1 MSLRQAKS
9 CMSAFLRFQRTSQ
22 STKPSI
28 ANTSR
33 LAPRRVG
40 LLWKESPSVASQN
53 LQLKFPRNV
62 LFEKSHLHP
71 GVRSFWK
78 NKNSKIK
85 KKTQKMAGSHQPCGS
100 ETLGLPG
107 QDSILL
113 GLGLFLVI
121 LQQVP
126 VQPRMRSDGNF
137 RRENLSQQWLSHL
150 VDDAVVNASTTNCQ

>member
-1 MSLRQAKS
+1 
-9 CMSAFLRFQRTSQ
+9 MSAFLRFQRTSQ

-40 LLWKESPSVASQN
+40 LLWKGSPSVASQN
-53 LQLKFPRNV
+53 LQLIISKKWF
-62 LFEKSHLHP
+62 FEKIPSSP
-71 GVRSFWK
+71 RSEIFLEK
-78 NKNSKIK
+78 QKFENQK
-85 KKTQKMAGSHQPCGS
+85 KKHKKWLDPTSQVGRNP
-100 ETLGLPG
+100 LGLPG

-150 VDDAVVNASTTNCQ
+150 VDDAW